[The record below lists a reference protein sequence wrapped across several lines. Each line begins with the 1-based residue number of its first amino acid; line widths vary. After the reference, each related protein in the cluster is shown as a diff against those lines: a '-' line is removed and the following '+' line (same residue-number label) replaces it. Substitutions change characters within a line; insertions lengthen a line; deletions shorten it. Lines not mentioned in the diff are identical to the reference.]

1 MKFENLYIE
10 CENLEQRDEVFSVC
24 LENGMKANQD
34 DATHYQK
41 IHQEFWLLEDGIY
54 YLFNEGHWQ
63 RGRPDFN
70 GMVEL

>member
-1 MKFENLYIE
+1 MYMIAAWSFIMKSNR
-10 CENLEQRDEVFSVC
+10 N
-24 LENGMKANQD
+24 
-34 DATHYQK
+34 DATHWQSKHDEY
-41 IHQEFWLLEDGIY
+41 WLLEDGVY